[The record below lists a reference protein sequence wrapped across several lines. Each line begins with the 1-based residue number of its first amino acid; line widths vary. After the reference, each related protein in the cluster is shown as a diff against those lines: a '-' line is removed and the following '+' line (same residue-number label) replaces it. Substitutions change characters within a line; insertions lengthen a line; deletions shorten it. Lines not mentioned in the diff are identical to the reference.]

1 MSLLNNISLQLQ
13 HVIEAMYSVTD
24 VDITIVDHNLKRV
37 VGTGLH
43 SEAIGRMAPKN
54 SAFHKCLETGDQ
66 YFIKNPRHEDICLDC
81 ENHANC
87 NELVEVCLPI
97 NYNNQII
104 GVLGL
109 CAFNEKAKNNLLSNI
124 EGYKRFED
132 QLTQIIETMLK
143 EKEYSLKLEYMSH
156 EMSTLINSINE
167 GILILNLDYK
177 VLSKNLFL
185 EENLN
190 IKNQRSINEIISEST
205 FNQLVEIAFNGEVGP
220 IKFLDKYYIIQSNP
234 IVVNNKKQ
242 GYIIIFSD
250 FNKMKQ
256 SVLKSHKDRD
266 IVTFEDIIG
275 ESEALKTVRRQA
287 LQVAKSNASV
297 LILGETGTGKEVFA
311 RAIHF
316 YSNKSDGPF
325 MTLNCGAI
333 PENLIESELFGYE
346 KGSFTGA
353 SLSGKK
359 GYFEVADKGSLFLD
373 EIGELPFSMQVKL
386 LRALEENE
394 ITRVGGHKPI
404 KANPRIISASHRDIG
419 KMTREGTFR
428 EDLFYRLNIV
438 PLYIPPLRERDYD
451 VLILGKFFLEKFSQV
466 YNKKILGFNI
476 EAEKLLL
483 NYHFPGNIRE
493 LKNLVEYGVIFAE
506 GAYIKRED
514 IESKMFVKENKV
526 QEPLSSLTRE
536 FERQIILTKLKLKGE
551 DLNAKKDL
559 AKDLG
564 ISLATLYRKLE

>member
-220 IKFLDKYYIIQSNP
+220 IKFLDK
-234 IVVNNKKQ
+234 
-242 GYIIIFSD
+242 
-250 FNKMKQ
+250 
-256 SVLKSHKDRD
+256 
-266 IVTFEDIIG
+266 
-275 ESEALKTVRRQA
+275 
-287 LQVAKSNASV
+287 
-297 LILGETGTGKEVFA
+297 
-311 RAIHF
+311 
-316 YSNKSDGPF
+316 
-325 MTLNCGAI
+325 
-333 PENLIESELFGYE
+333 
-346 KGSFTGA
+346 
-353 SLSGKK
+353 
-359 GYFEVADKGSLFLD
+359 
-373 EIGELPFSMQVKL
+373 
-386 LRALEENE
+386 
-394 ITRVGGHKPI
+394 
-404 KANPRIISASHRDIG
+404 
-419 KMTREGTFR
+419 
-428 EDLFYRLNIV
+428 
-438 PLYIPPLRERDYD
+438 
-451 VLILGKFFLEKFSQV
+451 
-466 YNKKILGFNI
+466 
-476 EAEKLLL
+476 
-483 NYHFPGNIRE
+483 
-493 LKNLVEYGVIFAE
+493 
-506 GAYIKRED
+506 
-514 IESKMFVKENKV
+514 
-526 QEPLSSLTRE
+526 
-536 FERQIILTKLKLKGE
+536 
-551 DLNAKKDL
+551 
-559 AKDLG
+559 
-564 ISLATLYRKLE
+564 